1 MIKLLSNILLL
12 FVFISIIE
20 CHNNFNG
27 VFVDPQSTCTSHCG
41 SYSRPYPNILT
52 AVNNIKNENYFSS
65 DDDWDWLFPNFFDFD
80 DHSGILPIPTIFLK
94 PGLYNGDS
102 NKEIIVSKTLA
113 IKSLEGKSKTVIDC
127 EGFGGF
133 VNINS
138 VSNFEI
144 DGVTIRKC
152 KRNFGAALNVTDS
165 VVSVSNCD
173 FIGNMASF
181 GGAISSFDSR
191 LIVSNSKFSNNIAL
205 ENGVSLSTILSEV
218 TLYNTILTCSTGTPK
233 DVYAVSTNYV
243 SDSESK
249 LEQSNI
255 FCSGNNNT
263 FIVDFN
269 DKTLCNNSVSCLP
282 PTTTTE
288 EFPNFS
294 KEFTCNNDTYCDPIN
309 ENCMSCPGVCDVCK
323 VQSWK
328 LETFSEYIVTENDKT
343 VGVVQSL
350 NKPTIENFASEKPC
364 PVSGRISGYFKVPTD
379 GYYTFRVKSEN
390 MAAMFNIN
398 NQKVIDFYY
407 QQDGP
412 VVSERSYR
420 VSSAHPNFAEVYFFS
435 SSANT
440 RNISLEWKQNNEWVP
455 VDGFFSLNICGDG
468 IFDPEEDDGKKYP
481 CQADKSKFV
490 RVITPDVDT
499 CGDGICNEVPEKCIS
514 DCYSLITPSCPG
526 QAPPYPSYFSSNDT
540 IGTLL
545 NNQYLF
551 SLPGIHHLR
560 HGVNLT
566 TGAQVNTPLF
576 TFSYCDDTTYSIVQ
590 DFYRGLVYTVPRELF
605 ATSLPQCSY
614 DARSSVYSET
624 REMSSEMAESHGIAA
639 SASISGGAMFVKASL
654 EASYSQNESVEK
666 AKKLKSMESGKL
678 IKTEIKCVSSKVHF
692 NEYKFSQGFLKDV
705 SKAVNVSTMVD
716 VIRKYGSY
724 YYKSAT
730 LGGTVAQ
737 LTVVKS
743 SSMNDMESIDVTK
756 HAEMSFQASLSAR
769 VFSVSAGYSN
779 SIDSNVQESVQN
791 DYVAN
796 TTRTTVI
803 SKGGPPGSFNPSK
816 TGSGD
821 FVYWA
826 QSVDLL
832 PVPVDYQLGL
842 ISQIIPAS
850 WTVKNS
856 NETIKKLWENAEDF
870 ILTEQLKLIYPK
882 PEDRYNIS
890 RGNSL
895 IITNL
900 NSINDNDSG
909 EIKVKLS
916 KFVSGALV
924 DEVVN
929 INIKNGISK
938 YEISSFNEILSVEST
953 TMSSLSSLLLIDYS
967 FSRVYQFTKSNG
979 ILVPRFQENQ
989 VSLHIK
995 LANSLPNTD
1004 QVIQIV
1010 LYGSKSSFK
1019 TTMTPNIFNSQN
1031 VRIDLNTN
1039 TYIGTISG
1047 VSMKLWN
1054 NNNPAIFSIE
1064 INSIFVTQSC
1074 PSMTRGK
1081 DSSGCTPSSLT
1092 NQKAEY
1098 SHYYFGPNNVKLT
1111 LNIQPEILMNIIKI

>member
-1 MIKLLSNILLL
+1 MIYFIIIFTFLISNIN
-12 FVFISIIE
+12 
-20 CHNNFNG
+20 CHNNVNG
-27 VFVDPQSTCTSHCG
+27 VFVDPQSTCLSNCG

-52 AVNNIKNENYFSS
+52 AVNSLKNENFFSS
-65 DDDWDWLFPNFFDFD
+65 DNDWDWIFPNDFNFDREVQSF
-80 DHSGILPIPTIFLK
+80 PTIYLK
-94 PGLYNGDS
+94 PGLYSGEN
-102 NKEIIVSKTLA
+102 NKEIVISKSLS
-113 IKSLEGKSKTVIDC
+113 IKSLEGKGKTFIDC

-165 VVSVSNCD
+165 IVSVSNCD

-205 ENGVSLSTILSEV
+205 ENGFSLSTILSEV
-218 TLYNTILTCSTGTPK
+218 TLYNTILTCSTGIPK
-233 DVYAVSTNYV
+233 DVYTVSTNYV

-255 FCSGNNNT
+255 ICSGNNNT

-294 KEFTCNNDTYCDPIN
+294 KEFTCNNDAYCDPIN

-323 VQSWK
+323 IQSWK
-328 LETFSEYIVTENDKT
+328 LESFSEYIVTENDKT

-481 CQADKSKFV
+481 CLTDKSKFV

-514 DCYSLITPSCPG
+514 DCYNLITPSCPG

-614 DARSSVYSET
+614 DARSSIYSET

-842 ISQIIPAS
+842 ISQIIPPS

-856 NETIKKLWENAEDF
+856 DITIQKLWEQAEDF
-870 ILTEQLKLIYPK
+870 ILNEQLKAIYPE

-890 RGNSL
+890 RGKSL

-900 NSINDNDSG
+900 NSINENGSG
-909 EIKVKLS
+909 EIKLKLS
-916 KFVSGALV
+916 NIVSGQLTV
-924 DEVVN
+924 HIESVN
-929 INIKNGISK
+929 VTNGISK
-938 YEISSFNEILSVEST
+938 YEVPSFNEILSVEST
-953 TMSSLSSLLLIDYS
+953 NMISLTTLLIIDYS
-967 FSRVYQFTKSNG
+967 FSRVYQFTKSNDN
-979 ILVPRFQENQ
+979 LVPIFQEN
-989 VSLHIK
+989 HISIHFN
-995 LANSLPNTD
+995 LVDPLSSND
-1004 QVIQIV
+1004 QVIQFVI
-1010 LYGSKSSFK
+1010 YGSKSSYK
-1019 TTMTPNIFNSQN
+1019 TTLTTSLFNSN
-1031 VRIDLNTN
+1031 MVKFLLNTN
-1039 TYIGTISG
+1039 TYIGTINSL
-1047 VSMKLWN
+1047 SIKLWD
-1054 NNNPAIFSIE
+1054 NNNPATKNDKIKIISMFI
-1064 INSIFVTQSC
+1064 IQSC
-1074 PSMTRGK
+1074 PSMTKGK
-1081 DSSGCTPSSLT
+1081 DSSGCTPSTLT

-1098 SHYYFGPNNVKLT
+1098 SHYYFGPNNV
-1111 LNIQPEILMNIIKI
+1111 EINLISSPQVLLNIIKI